1 MSSSHDITL
10 TPQEQALIMR
20 LKSFRVPEMA
30 HILEEQ
36 LKDPNADLNTFLE
49 RMTAMVDAE
58 WQARADKRFNRLM
71 KEAHLRY
78 PAADLDETIY
88 RPERQLDTQTI
99 ERLSTCHWIEE
110 GKNLIVTGSS
120 ASGKTYLINAFC
132 VTAMKQS
139 KSVKYIKANTLMS
152 EMEQARIKST
162 NLDYL
167 NKLTKLDLLVID
179 DFGLMDLDLDKCRDL
194 FEVLDTRDG
203 RKSTVVVACNTA
215 SAFALDAVR
224 DEFDIPI
231 IGVIEPGAKV
241 AAAQTRN
248 KRVGIIGTVGTVGSG
263 IHAEYLKHLD
273 PEITVFGKACPL
285 FVPLVEEGWLHDPV
299 TDEVAARYLKEL
311 QDKQVDTLILGCTHY
326 PLLRST
332 IRKIMGDG
340 VCLVN
345 PAYETALELGR
356 LLEEKGLAGEGT
368 EKNEFPYRF
377 YVSDL
382 ADEFKAFANSILP
395 YDVEMTKKI
404 DIEKY

>member
-36 LKDPNADLNTFLE
+36 LKDPNADLNTFME
-49 RMTAMVDAE
+49 RMTAMIDAE

-167 NKLTKLDLLVID
+167 NRLTKLDLLVID
-179 DFGLMDLDLDKCRDL
+179 DFGLMDLDLDKCHFPAACRSRTI
-194 FEVLDTRDG
+194 FSVSFIC
-203 RKSTVVVACNTA
+203 ST
-215 SAFALDAVR
+215 
-224 DEFDIPI
+224 
-231 IGVIEPGAKV
+231 
-241 AAAQTRN
+241 
-248 KRVGIIGTVGTVGSG
+248 
-263 IHAEYLKHLD
+263 
-273 PEITVFGKACPL
+273 
-285 FVPLVEEGWLHDPV
+285 
-299 TDEVAARYLKEL
+299 
-311 QDKQVDTLILGCTHY
+311 
-326 PLLRST
+326 ST
-332 IRKIMGDG
+332 ILNHAPGFFSHHGIVVSASIIKIQKG
-340 VCLVN
+340 VF
-345 PAYETALELGR
+345 
-356 LLEEKGLAGEGT
+356 LL
-368 EKNEFPYRF
+368 
-377 YVSDL
+377 
-382 ADEFKAFANSILP
+382 LP
-395 YDVEMTKKI
+395 CR
-404 DIEKY
+404 

>member
-203 RKSTVVVACNTA
+203 RKSTVVISQFPVSTWFDMFADNTYADACLFHFTHKCVRFYILYTLGLLHCSYAKSIDQIRFSTGRRTCYNEIFSFFYPMAGTQTFYCLGIKLTFWTVNGFIKICRRV
-215 SAFALDAVR
+215 SQMCFFHQTIKAFICPCLPLCINHCCHA
-224 DEFDIPI
+224 FH
-231 IGVIEPGAKV
+231 
-241 AAAQTRN
+241 
-248 KRVGIIGTVGTVGSG
+248 KRVQICIGIF
-263 IHAEYLKHLD
+263 HLFFQDMCHFRNAETLQTHD
-273 PEITVFGKACPL
+273 QSL
-285 FVPLVEEGWLHDPV
+285 F
-299 TDEVAARYLKEL
+299 
-311 QDKQVDTLILGCTHY
+311 LGC
-326 PLLRST
+326 
-332 IRKIMGDG
+332 
-340 VCLVN
+340 
-345 PAYETALELGR
+345 
-356 LLEEKGLAGEGT
+356 
-368 EKNEFPYRF
+368 
-377 YVSDL
+377 
-382 ADEFKAFANSILP
+382 
-395 YDVEMTKKI
+395 
-404 DIEKY
+404 

>member
-36 LKDPNADLNTFLE
+36 LKDPNADLNTFME

-203 RKSTVVVACNTA
+203 RKSTVVISQFPVSTWFDMFADNTYA
-215 SAFALDAVR
+215 DAYLTR
-224 DEFDIPI
+224 ITDKHHTYRLCQCISKYDIQKEKYTDILQIMQKENREQKSKIYTSSQEWYMDNNDELLQAIYELLKSVLQLHKPTNNICDIELLTSRGSLRFEYVYDI
-231 IGVIEPGAKV
+231 LSYLESRLNIKINYMTVS
-241 AAAQTRN
+241 RYDML
-248 KRVGIIGTVGTVGSG
+248 TVGTLTKFFKESG
-263 IHAEYLKHLD
+263 REY
-273 PEITVFGKACPL
+273 F
-285 FVPLVEEGWLHDPV
+285 
-299 TDEVAARYLKEL
+299 
-311 QDKQVDTLILGCTHY
+311 
-326 PLLRST
+326 
-332 IRKIMGDG
+332 
-340 VCLVN
+340 
-345 PAYETALELGR
+345 
-356 LLEEKGLAGEGT
+356 EK
-368 EKNEFPYRF
+368 
-377 YVSDL
+377 V
-382 ADEFKAFANSILP
+382 
-395 YDVEMTKKI
+395 
-404 DIEKY
+404 